1 MTDDQLKQLNSLLKI
16 KADEEKKIARKKR
29 DEINKL
35 CKERWQLN
43 PSDIDMLV
51 TEYKAKQA
59 TEQLKKTEQID
70 DDPFKLPFE

>member
-1 MTDDQLKQLNSLLKI
+1 MTDEEIKQLNSLLKK

-43 PSDIDMLV
+43 PSDIDTLV
-51 TEYKAKQA
+51 ADYKSKLA
-59 TEQLKKTEQID
+59 TEQLKKPGQID